1 MKNSIILDILGIL
14 LSLSIC
20 FAAEHD
26 ATFTWEYD
34 NPPMDLAGFE
44 LRINGDNST
53 IIELGLDQRAW
64 AATLDLNDDMNT
76 FELRAKDLGGQVS
89 GWSDA
94 YHDPVPGD
102 PHITCITFQSR

>member
-1 MKNSIILDILGIL
+1 MKYLFVFIISLL
-14 LSLSIC
+14 LSSLV

-26 ATFTWEYD
+26 ATLTWDYD
-34 NPPMDLAGFE
+34 NPPTDLAGFE

-53 IIELGLDQRAW
+53 IITLALDQRAW
-64 AATLDLNDDMNT
+64 ADTLNLKDDENS
-76 FELRAKDLGGQVS
+76 FELRAKDWGGQVS
-89 GWSDA
+89 GWSNV